1 MANPPEDDAIITVF
15 RAIALSDDLS
25 NELVLKGGNALKYI
39 FKSPR
44 ASVDLDFTEVTNYSN
59 ISDEELNNLLEN
71 LCDQFD
77 ECLRQIKKPG
87 SYTDLLVQSSKVKP
101 ANVDYRENP
110 AFEIRIGYSK
120 SKDRTP
126 PYPDVVKLEITL
138 NDIICENIP
147 YEIDGKKIRV
157 CSLNDIIAEKLR
169 ALIQQ
174 KTRNRFRPG
183 DVFDIWF
190 FHTRL
195 KRRFNYD
202 KISDFLIKKS
212 EGKVDRSFVRKAT
225 FSSEEV
231 KGRAK
236 EGFEEV
242 EERVSGIIF
251 PTFEEAYKQVLA
263 LVEKLSIPD

>member
-1 MANPPEDDAIITVF
+1 MANLPEDDAIITVF

-39 FKSPR
+39 FNSPR
-44 ASVDLDFTEVTNYSN
+44 ASVDLDFTEVTSYSN
-59 ISDEELNNLLEN
+59 ISEEELNRLLKN
-71 LCDQFD
+71 LCDQLD
-77 ECLRQIKKPG
+77 ESLHQVKKPV
-87 SYTDLLVQSSKVKP
+87 SFTDLLVQSSTVKP

-110 AFEIRIGYSK
+110 AFEIKIGYSK

-147 YEIDGKKIRV
+147 YEVDGKNIRV
-157 CSLNDIIAEKLR
+157 CSLDDIVAEKLR

-195 KRRFNYD
+195 KHRFNYD
-202 KISDFLIKKS
+202 KISDFLVKKS
-212 EGKVDRSFVRKAT
+212 EGKIDLSLVRKAT
-225 FSSEEV
+225 FSSDDVRE
-231 KGRAK
+231 RAK

-242 EERVSGIIF
+242 EERVSGITF
-251 PTFEEAYKQVLA
+251 PTFEEAYKQVLV